1 MELYG
6 TEEEDTQYKLIR
18 SIIVGLV
25 LRMGFVDKTKKIKKI
40 QPALFL
46 ERLHVGQLYEQAAR

>member
-25 LRMGFVDKTKKIKKI
+25 LRMGFVDKTKKIKKNSASLI
-40 QPALFL
+40 P
-46 ERLHVGQLYEQAAR
+46 